1 MGVPRINFFE
11 DDDQLLFETI
21 TRGEF
26 NIYGLQNKHLR
37 HYLDGKSGA
46 QVSRVLKRL
55 RLHGLIKK
63 VGRSYKYYLTRHG
76 RHVVAPGLK
85 LKHLFLIPELAAIG
99 N

>member
-1 MGVPRINFFE
+1 MGVPRINFFD

-26 NIYGLQNKHLR
+26 NIYGFQNKHLR

-55 RLHGLIKK
+55 RLHDGSRTPLGLGKR
-63 VGRSYKYYLTRHG
+63 GES
-76 RHVVAPGLK
+76 
-85 LKHLFLIPELAAIG
+85 
-99 N
+99 